1 MTEPQQAATIV
12 LYEVFTGTL
21 EDGRQVMVQVFRTQG
36 VDKSMFAQLAFR
48 DHTGQSWGPPI
59 RLDDRHQ
66 LTETS
71 PA

>member
-1 MTEPQQAATIV
+1 MSEPQQATIV

-21 EDGRQVMVQVFRTQG
+21 EDGRQVMVQVFRRQG
-36 VDKSMFAQLAFR
+36 QDKSIFAQLAFR
-48 DHTGQSWGPPI
+48 DHSGQSWAPPV

-66 LTETS
+66 ITETS